1 MGIQGLLPLLKS
13 IQQPISI
20 SELAGSTV
28 GVDVY
33 CWLHKGAYGCAL
45 ELAQGNDSNLYVLLN
60 LGVEG
65 FSHRAVVLQ
74 RIVFIDNC
82 VFAIG
87 TSTM

>member
-45 ELAQGNDSNLYVLLN
+45 ELAQGNDSELYVLKYIAICTKPRKSVN
-60 LGVEG
+60 LGRPLG
-65 FSHRAVVLQ
+65 FY
-74 RIVFIDNC
+74 C
-82 VFAIG
+82 C
-87 TSTM
+87 

>member
-20 SELAGSTV
+20 SELAGSTI

-45 ELAQGNDSNLYVLLN
+45 ELAEGNDTELYVCFYCCAKLTQLIILLT
-60 LGVEG
+60 
-65 FSHRAVVLQ
+65 H
-74 RIVFIDNC
+74 
-82 VFAIG
+82 
-87 TSTM
+87 

>member
-20 SELAGSTV
+20 SELAGSTI

-45 ELAQGNDSNLYVLLN
+45 ELAQGNDSNLYVFCFVSLW
-60 LGVEG
+60 GVLCCYK
-65 FSHRAVVLQ
+65 SIH
-74 RIVFIDNC
+74 
-82 VFAIG
+82 
-87 TSTM
+87 